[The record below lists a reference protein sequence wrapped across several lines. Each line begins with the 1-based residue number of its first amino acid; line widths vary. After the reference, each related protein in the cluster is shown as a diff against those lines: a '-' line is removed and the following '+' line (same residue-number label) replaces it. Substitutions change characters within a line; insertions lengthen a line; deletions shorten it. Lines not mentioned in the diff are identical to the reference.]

1 MRATRPPQCCAQ
13 QPTAQCSL
21 LCSRSFNSMSDVQLE
36 GLAGTLRV
44 LTASM
49 EYRYIRATL
58 GMQEQ
63 EKAMKAAEAVAVVLP
78 HRQL

>member
-1 MRATRPPQCCAQ
+1 
-13 QPTAQCSL
+13 
-21 LCSRSFNSMSDVQLE
+21 MSDVQLE

-63 EKAMKAAEAVAVVLP
+63 EKAMKAEAVAVALP

>member
-1 MRATRPPQCCAQ
+1 
-13 QPTAQCSL
+13 
-21 LCSRSFNSMSDVQLE
+21 MSDVQLE